1 MEMKFMMRTDSSKVR
16 EMCIK
21 YNFCTKMTCEEY
33 DEMLNRIDGCRF
45 NMNDAE
51 DVQLYKYAVEKT
63 AKLIY
68 FHSSDESLSDM
79 DARLEDI
86 AGMIFNRC
94 TLRWVE

>member
-1 MEMKFMMRTDSSKVR
+1 MKFMMKTDSSKVR

-45 NMNDAE
+45 NMDVTE

-63 AKLIY
+63 AELIY
-68 FHSSDESLSDM
+68 SHSSDKSLSDI

-86 AGMIFNRC
+86 AGMIFNSC